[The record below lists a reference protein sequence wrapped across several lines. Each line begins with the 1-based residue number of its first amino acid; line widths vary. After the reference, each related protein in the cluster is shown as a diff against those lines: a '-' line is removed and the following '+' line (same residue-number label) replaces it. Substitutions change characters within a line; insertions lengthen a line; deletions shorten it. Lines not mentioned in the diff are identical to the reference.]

1 MSRDWWIDEG
11 DFAGAE
17 HLDAAY
23 VAGYEAKAQ
32 FDPTDDIVALEALGM
47 GPGSTVVDLGAGTG
61 VFAFAAAATGADV
74 FAVDVS
80 PAMTAVMR
88 QRCRDEDID
97 NVTVTEAG
105 LLSYEHEGPLADFV
119 FSRNAL
125 HQLPDFWKVI
135 ALRRVAALIK
145 PGATF
150 RLRDLAYDL
159 EPDAVEAT
167 IDDWLANA
175 WSDPTTGYVAEDLA
189 EHLRTEYSTFT
200 WLLEP
205 MLERVGFEILDR
217 TPPPTLY
224 PCYTL
229 RRQSHHVQLSPAGGG
244 AASPS
249 RRAASRSPG

>member
-1 MSRDWWIDEG
+1 MNLNDGTRTWWIDEG

-32 FDPTDDIVALEALGM
+32 FDPTEDIVALEALGM
-47 GPGSTVVDLGAGTG
+47 GPDSTLVDHGAGTG

-80 PAMTAVMR
+80 PAMTAAMR
-88 QRCRDEDID
+88 QGCQAADVD
-97 NVTVTEAG
+97 NLTVVEAG
-105 LLSYEHEGPLADFV
+105 FLSYEHEGPPADFV

-125 HQLPDFWKVI
+125 HQLPDFWKVV
-135 ALRRVAALIK
+135 ALRRVAAIIK
-145 PGATF
+145 PGGIF

-159 EPDAVEAT
+159 EPDDVEAT
-167 IDDWLANA
+167 MDDWLANA
-175 WSDPTTGYVAEDLA
+175 WTDPATGYVAEDLA

-205 MLERVGFEILDR
+205 MLDRVGFEILDR
-217 TPPPTLY
+217 TDPPTLF

-229 RRQSHHVQLSPAGGG
+229 RR
-244 AASPS
+244 
-249 RRAASRSPG
+249 RD